1 MPDRKGRMTLDD
13 IRNAGKLAV
22 SKSKGMPSKRV
33 IQRAMQVIR
42 AFDDGGMTAIETENA
57 PLGQFQPDTSINY
70 DEMIRAL
77 EGNAEKIPS
86 IPQTEVGMMEEST
99 FVQGPDDRFLMSA
112 LDPTNL
118 PTDQPPNMAT
128 MNRKMLAVAFE
139 QAATE
144 LARAQEEL
152 MTGENLTEEQ
162 RDKLAQRKVDA
173 EDRMS
178 RIKDEMDLRNIATL
192 DSVSLD
198 PLSQDR
204 SFGDITSEVMMENAS
219 LNREPTFEEL
229 QQQTMDEVRSN
240 NPGSYRGGGMTGMK
254 KHMGAYG
261 HGGMGGMGAYAK
273 GGMTGKFDDHPALK
287 GKQKT
292 NIPDSLQEAIINK
305 SGMKAR
311 AGGGMVGM
319 KRMPA
324 YKEGG
329 MTAMKTLPPEL
340 EVPSELRQENINTTA
355 QVLIDDKFGPLSFFA
370 EKSGD
375 YVDPASEEAALFR
388 EQREANFQAM
398 AKARKEQAR
407 ATPLFAEL
415 MKTTKD
421 PNFVPTSELIRSFE
435 ETPSYDE
442 LESGIGSIATYP
454 EYLKWVQGE
463 YDRLA
468 RGGAT
473 VRGSDYYWGYTPA
486 NTRESTLEGY
496 EDFVERRIRD
506 MQLSNISDEVGYLIN
521 ARTGLHYT
529 KPEGLPSRGRSPE
542 REPMEGMSMSSFR
555 YGGMTGSKKK

>member
-1 MPDRKGRMTLDD
+1 MPDRKGRMTPDD
-13 IRNAGKLAV
+13 ILNAGKLAV
-22 SKSKGMPSKRV
+22 SRSKGMPSKRV
-33 IQRAMQVIR
+33 IDRAMQTIR
-42 AFDDGGMTAIETENA
+42 AFDNGGMTGMESIEKREMR
-57 PLGQFQPDTSINY
+57 PRMEQLESIEKR
-70 DEMIRAL
+70 EMR
-77 EGNAEKIPS
+77 P
-86 IPQTEVGMMEEST
+86 MMKQST
-99 FVQGPDDRFLMSA
+99 FLQGPDDMALMNA
-112 LDPTNL
+112 MDPANL
-118 PTDQPPNMAT
+118 PTDQPANIAT
-128 MNRKMLAVAFE
+128 ISRKMLAVAFE

-152 MTGENLTEEQ
+152 MTGGSLTGEQ

-198 PLSQDR
+198 PEGQER
-204 SFGDITSEVMMENAS
+204 SFGDIRSEVMMENMS

-324 YKEGG
+324 YEDGG
-329 MTAMKTLPPEL
+329 MTGMNTLPPEL
-340 EVPSELRQENINTTA
+340 EVPSELKEENIKTTA
-355 QVLIDDKFGPLSFFA
+355 QVLMDDKFGPFSDFS
-370 EKSGD
+370 EKAGD
-375 YVDPASEEAALFR
+375 YVDPRSPEAVPLR
-388 EQREANFQAM
+388 EQRDANFQAM

-435 ETPSYDE
+435 ETPSFDE

-454 EYLKWVQGE
+454 EYLKWVQSRVDFRE
-463 YDRLA
+463 
-468 RGGAT
+468 RGGNIT
-473 VRGSDYYWGYTPA
+473 RGSDYYWGMEPKYNDA
-486 NTRESTLEGY
+486 ASTLEGY
-496 EDFVERRIRD
+496 ERFVERRIRD
-506 MQLSNISDEVGYLIN
+506 MQLSDISDEVGHLIN

-529 KPEGLPSRGRSPE
+529 KSEGLPSRGRSPE
-542 REPMEGMSMSSFR
+542 NQPMERMEMSAYR